1 MNPIKIAFFDID
13 GTLIDLDLK
22 RMTEPVKH
30 TLLELQKQGVRLCI
44 ATGRGPM
51 TIPRIQG
58 ITFDTYLTFNGSYC
72 FDREGD
78 IFSNPIPK
86 QDVLTVIRNARSLGR
101 TVSVAT
107 KTELGIQ
114 KRIPRSGL
122 AVIWRE
128 KPTWVLAGE
137 YPGRYLRRPK
147 ECPSRQKKLVQPSGR
162 CARVRDTLTA
172 QTYAAEA
179 PQPREKIWQLTMT
192 ATQTLSGRAPATG
205 QTSGRSSP

>member
-1 MNPIKIAFFDID
+1 MA
-13 GTLIDLDLK
+13 GGGAGC
-22 RMTEPVKH
+22 R
-30 TLLELQKQGVRLCI
+30 
-44 ATGRGPM
+44 RG
-51 TIPRIQG
+51 
-58 ITFDTYLTFNGSYC
+58 GS
-72 FDREGD
+72 
-78 IFSNPIPK
+78 
-86 QDVLTVIRNARSLGR
+86 
-101 TVSVAT
+101 AT
-107 KTELGIQ
+107 KTELGVQ

-205 QTSGRSSP
+205 QTSGRSFP

>member
-1 MNPIKIAFFDID
+1 MMLARSRSLKLETPITR
-13 GTLIDLDLK
+13 TLPAAWTSSRSQVPRPIRGLCPVRQHVVLFEDTHARFPSGPLGPRFVVERTLGLGV
-22 RMTEPVKH
+22 RSSARVTTEPPQNGTAAKNG
-30 TLLELQKQGVRLCI
+30 LGV
-44 ATGRGPM
+44 
-51 TIPRIQG
+51 
-58 ITFDTYLTFNGSYC
+58 
-72 FDREGD
+72 
-78 IFSNPIPK
+78 
-86 QDVLTVIRNARSLGR
+86 
-101 TVSVAT
+101 
-107 KTELGIQ
+107 Q

-147 ECPSRQKKLVQPSGR
+147 ECPSRQKKLAQPSGR